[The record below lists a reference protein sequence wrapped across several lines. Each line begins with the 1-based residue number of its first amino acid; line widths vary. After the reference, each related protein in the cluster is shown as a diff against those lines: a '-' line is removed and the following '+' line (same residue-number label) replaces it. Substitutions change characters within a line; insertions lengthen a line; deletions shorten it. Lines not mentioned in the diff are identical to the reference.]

1 MIVIFDIGGTNF
13 RYFLFKEFVVVKNY
27 INKVSKN
34 VLDQII
40 FHLNKLSET
49 YDIDCIK
56 VSIAGIVD
64 KYKIFGCMNIGL
76 KDNCDLIKY
85 YKEIEIYYMNDG
97 DAFLLGEI
105 YMHDISIENKN
116 ILGLIFGTGVG
127 CGLIMNGNLIKNCEI
142 HKYLESYMKKNRLT
156 EENIKEV
163 TKFIGDELSKVI
175 ELLNLNIIVIN
186 GYVNKFDKFE
196 EFLINNLTCNLYYK
210 PKVIISKLKNSNI
223 YGMLRSEDASK

>member
-1 MIVIFDIGGTNF
+1 
-13 RYFLFKEFVVVKNY
+13 
-27 INKVSKN
+27 
-34 VLDQII
+34 
-40 FHLNKLSET
+40 
-49 YDIDCIK
+49 
-56 VSIAGIVD
+56 
-64 KYKIFGCMNIGL
+64 
-76 KDNCDLIKY
+76 
-85 YKEIEIYYMNDG
+85 
-97 DAFLLGEI
+97 
-105 YMHDISIENKN
+105 MHKISIENKN

-196 EFLINNLTCNLYYK
+196 EFLINNLKCNLYYK
-210 PKVIISKLKNSNI
+210 PKVIISKSKNSNI